1 MHPQQSEHGAYAE
14 YEDGDGDGGRYGDGD
29 GGRDGDFEGSQ
40 DPDTPSIP
48 ARIAFRRFWPMTKGL
63 RGFLLIVWL
72 CTVLNALT
80 ETAAILLFSDLTDH
94 ALQQGSLDAFWGPA
108 AQWLGVAVA
117 GAAVGFAGNSLAAWA
132 TERFVMRL
140 REHVFDH
147 VQQLPPHFFQRHRQG
162 DLLSRLTADVEAIE
176 QMVVSAMVGAASA
189 AFSALFYA
197 AAAFWLRWDLAAA
210 TFVLA
215 PLFWLAAR
223 RFSGSIKSVSR
234 EGRVADGAITSVV
247 EESLGNIVL
256 TQAYDRRDAERR
268 RLNQEA
274 GAWFRAAVRSTRLNE
289 LYEQLVQVI
298 ETVCV
303 LAVIGLGVWEIS
315 TDRMTL
321 GQLLAF
327 AAFLGYLYPPVRGLA
342 QLGLTVTAATAG
354 AERLIEI
361 LDVRPAVADP
371 ARTSESIGRPDGSV
385 EVRDV
390 SFRYPGADK
399 AALEG
404 LSFAVRPGEL
414 VIITGPSGAGKSTV
428 SKLLLRFY
436 DPDAGAV
443 LLDGVPLNAFPLA
456 RLREYVTLLPQE
468 TLVLHDTV
476 RANIACGRPG
486 ASDHAIVEAAKA
498 ADAHEFITE
507 LPDGYDTR
515 VDPNSARLSG
525 GQLQRLAI
533 ARAILRDAPVLVLD
547 EPTTGLDAMA
557 ARRVVKPLRR
567 LMAGRTT
574 IMITHDLNLAPDAD
588 RILVVDHGRIVET
601 GRHDD
606 LLSRTGGAYARLHRS
621 QNNAL
626 MDTGE
631 LRLPLFTGA
640 GTEGRAEE
648 FAYGVAYGA
657 TYDAPYGAGHGT
669 SYAAVPGTAYAAA
682 PGTAYQAAHGT
693 AHGTAYEAAHGA
705 AYGTSGQVAYGTP
718 DQATYGTSYG
728 AADGIPTGSPHSPPY
743 DSPHSPPY
751 GFTADAP
758 TSSPTEFATEFAP
771 GFPGAFPGDLP
782 PDFPVTLP
790 GGRPLFRDEVP
801 WQGV

>member
-1 MHPQQSEHGAYAE
+1 MGEEHDEYADADE
-14 YEDGDGDGGRYGDGD
+14 YETT
-29 GGRDGDFEGSQ
+29 E
-40 DPDTPSIP
+40 TPTIP
-48 ARIAFRRFWPMTKGL
+48 ARTAFRRFWPLTKGL
-63 RGFLLIVWL
+63 RKWLLAVWL
-72 CTVLNALT
+72 CTVLAALAET
-80 ETAAILLFSDLTDH
+80 EAILLFSDLTDH
-94 ALQQGSLDAFWGPA
+94 ALQRGSPAAFWSPA
-108 AQWLGVAVA
+108 GKWLGIAVA
-117 GAAVGFAGNSLAAWA
+117 GAVVAYAGNSLAAWV

-162 DLLSRLTADVEAIE
+162 DLLSRLTSDVEAIE
-176 QMVVSAMVGAASA
+176 TMVVSGLVGAASA

-223 RFSGSIKSVSR
+223 RFSGSIKDVSR
-234 EGRVADGAITSVV
+234 AGRVADGAITSVV

-256 TQAYDRRDAERR
+256 TQAYGRRDAERR
-268 RLNQEA
+268 RLREEA
-274 GAWFRAAVRSTRLNE
+274 GAWFRASVRSTRLNE
-289 LYEQLVQVI
+289 AYEQLVQVI

-303 LAVIGLGVWEIS
+303 LAVIGIGAWEIS
-315 TDRMTL
+315 TGRMTL

-361 LDVRPAVADP
+361 LDVRPSVADP
-371 ARTSESIGRPDGSV
+371 RRPADTGRPDGTI

-390 SFRYPGADK
+390 TFRYPGADST
-399 AALEG
+399 ALDD
-404 LSFAVRPGEL
+404 LSFTVSPGEL
-414 VIITGPSGAGKSTV
+414 VIVTGPSGAGKSTV

-436 DPDAGAV
+436 DPDAGEI
-443 LLDGVPLNAFPLA
+443 LLDGVPLRDFPLA

-486 ASDHAIVEAAKA
+486 ASDQAIEEAARA
-498 ADAHEFITE
+498 ADAHDFIVR

-515 VDPNSARLSG
+515 VDPHSARLSG

-567 LMAGRTT
+567 LMTGRTT

-588 RILVVDHGRIVET
+588 RILVVDRGRIVET
-601 GRHDD
+601 GRHDE
-606 LLSRTGGAYARLHRS
+606 LLARGGAYARLHRS
-621 QNNAL
+621 QNNAVT
-626 MDTGE
+626 DTGE
-631 LRLPLFTGA
+631 LRMPLWEA
-640 GTEGRAEE
+640 QSPAPVYEQAP
-648 FAYGVAYGA
+648 AYHQQ
-657 TYDAPYGAGHGT
+657 YDY
-669 SYAAVPGTAYAAA
+669 TAY
-682 PGTAYQAAHGT
+682 PSYSS
-693 AHGTAYEAAHGA
+693 Y
-705 AYGTSGQVAYGTP
+705 TP
-718 DQATYGTSYG
+718 V
-728 AADGIPTGSPHSPPY
+728 PT
-743 DSPHSPPY
+743 
-751 GFTADAP
+751 
-758 TSSPTEFATEFAP
+758 
-771 GFPGAFPGDLP
+771 
-782 PDFPVTLP
+782 TLP
-790 GGRPLFRDEVP
+790 DGRPLFRDEEVWP
-801 WQGV
+801 GT

>member
-1 MHPQQSEHGAYAE
+1 MI
-14 YEDGDGDGGRYGDGD
+14 GDGEE
-29 GGRDGDFEGSQ
+29 FE
-40 DPDTPSIP
+40 DDAYETPTIP
-48 ARIAFRRFWPMTKGL
+48 ARAAFRRFWPLTRGL
-63 RGFLLIVWL
+63 RKWLLVVWV
-72 CTVLNALT
+72 CTVIAALAET
-80 ETAAILLFSDLTDH
+80 EAVLLFGDLTDH
-94 ALQQGSLDAFWGPA
+94 ALEKGSPAAFWAPA
-108 AQWLGVAVA
+108 LKWLGVAVV
-117 GAAVGFAGNSLAAWA
+117 GAFVAYAGNSLAAWA

-162 DLLSRLTADVEAIE
+162 DLLSRLTSDVEAIE
-176 QMVVSAMVGAASA
+176 TLVVSGLVGAASA

-223 RFSGSIKSVSR
+223 RFSGSIKDVSR
-234 EGRVADGAITSVV
+234 AGRAADGAITSVV

-268 RLNQEA
+268 RLGEEA
-274 GAWFRAAVRSTRLNE
+274 NAWFRASVRSTRLNE
-289 LYEQLVQVI
+289 AYEQLVQVI

-303 LAVIGLGVWEIS
+303 LAVIGIGAWEIS
-315 TDRMTL
+315 TGRMTL
-321 GQLLAF
+321 GRLLAF

-361 LDVRPAVADP
+361 LDVRPSVTDP
-371 ARTSESIGRPDGSV
+371 PRGTETGRPDGTV
-385 EVRDV
+385 EVRQAT
-390 SFRYPGADK
+390 FTYPGAEK
-399 AALEG
+399 TALEG
-404 LSFAVRPGEL
+404 LSFTVSPGEL
-414 VIITGPSGAGKSTV
+414 VIVTGPSGAGKSTV

-436 DPDAGAV
+436 DPDAGEV
-443 LLDGVPLNAFPLA
+443 LLDGVPLRDFPLA

-486 ASDHAIVEAAKA
+486 ASEQAIEEAARA
-498 ADAHEFITE
+498 ADAHEFIVR

-588 RILVVDHGRIVET
+588 RILVVDRGRIVET
-601 GRHDD
+601 GRHDE
-606 LLSRTGGAYARLHRS
+606 LLARGGAYARLHRS
-621 QNNAL
+621 QNNAV

-631 LRLPLFTGA
+631 LRMPLWEDHQTAPPRPPAPQPHAQSWQHPQAWQDPQTWQAPQGGWPPA
-640 GTEGRAEE
+640 QPGQGPY
-648 FAYGVAYGA
+648 AYGHH
-657 TYDAPYGAGHGT
+657 APM
-669 SYAAVPGTAYAAA
+669 SL
-682 PGTAYQAAHGT
+682 
-693 AHGTAYEAAHGA
+693 
-705 AYGTSGQVAYGTP
+705 
-718 DQATYGTSYG
+718 
-728 AADGIPTGSPHSPPY
+728 AD
-743 DSPHSPPY
+743 
-751 GFTADAP
+751 
-758 TSSPTEFATEFAP
+758 
-771 GFPGAFPGDLP
+771 
-782 PDFPVTLP
+782 
-790 GGRPLFRDEVP
+790 GRPLFRDEEGADWRP
-801 WQGV
+801 DPTMRDSY